1 KINYFLLRNN
11 IPIKDMEN
19 VLGIAY
25 ETAKLYQIRSN
36 LKSEIEQLTQ
46 TKNNYSL
53 NPNTNYLP
61 QILPLG
67 LPEYCYRY

>member
-1 KINYFLLRNN
+1 
-11 IPIKDMEN
+11 MEN

-36 LKSEIEQLTQ
+36 LKTEIEELTN
-46 TKNNYSL
+46 TKNNYLL
-53 NPNTNYLP
+53 NKNTNYLP

>member
-1 KINYFLLRNN
+1 
-11 IPIKDMEN
+11 MEN

-36 LKSEIEQLTQ
+36 LKTEIEELTN
-46 TKNNYSL
+46 TKNNYLL
-53 NPNTNYLP
+53 NKNTNYLP

-67 LPEYCYRY
+67 LPTYYYEPI